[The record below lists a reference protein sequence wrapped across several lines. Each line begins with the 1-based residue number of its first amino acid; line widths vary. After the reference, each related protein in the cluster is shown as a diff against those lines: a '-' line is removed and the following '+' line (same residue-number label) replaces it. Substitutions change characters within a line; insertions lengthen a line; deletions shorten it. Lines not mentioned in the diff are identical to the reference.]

1 MVQGVYFGKDQSTS
15 LAMFDST
22 GLFFAASY
30 FSLAAKCEALF
41 QPSSPEA
48 CLVQI
53 AFPAHLQH
61 DRNNTPKQ
69 HKNISNNNIIN
80 TFIISILSNT
90 CINNAFINNTFIN
103 NITNKFNK
111 PGTRT
116 ITRTRATSARS
127 KTFPTRMSKTTTTT
141 TSTAS
146 SSSSSSFA
154 IRITS

>member
-1 MVQGVYFGKDQSTS
+1 
-15 LAMFDST
+15 MFDST
-22 GLFFAASY
+22 GLFFAESY
-30 FSLAAKCEALF
+30 FPLAANCEALF
-41 QPSSPEA
+41 HPSSSEA

-61 DRNNTPKQ
+61 ESNNTTKQ

-90 CINNAFINNTFIN
+90 FINNAFINNIFIN

-116 ITRTRATSARS
+116 RTRTRGTAARS
-127 KTFPTRMSKTTTTT
+127 TTFPTRMSKTTTT
-141 TSTAS
+141 SRAS
-146 SSSSSSFA
+146 SSSSSSLSSSFA